1 MRISIIFI
9 LGEVSNNR
17 WAVFSNLPLPGVHKL
32 DIWAMKMKEQGKLQ
46 DAMNSLELNTPWKE
60 PKHYLWMTLLQISH
74 LGDIWDMKCTH
85 DFLGLILKSSD
96 CVYSQNFVLIELD
109 EGMCGYLLSLNT

>member
-1 MRISIIFI
+1 
-9 LGEVSNNR
+9 
-17 WAVFSNLPLPGVHKL
+17 
-32 DIWAMKMKEQGKLQ
+32 
-46 DAMNSLELNTPWKE
+46 
-60 PKHYLWMTLLQISH
+60 MTLLQISH
-74 LGDIWDMKCTH
+74 LGDIWDMKCTQ